1 MYENRIKHLVELH
14 HASDKHI
21 DALERGG
28 KFSDVDLNSLKK
40 QRLQYKDEISRLER
54 LQWVENN
61 ERVEFEE
68 DR

>member
-28 KFSDVDLNSLKK
+28 NFSDVDLNSLKK
-40 QRLQYKDEISRLER
+40 QRLQYKDAISRLER
-54 LQWVENN
+54 LQWMD
-61 ERVEFEE
+61 ERMEFEE
-68 DR
+68 NK